1 MCQHIVKCVAVLP
14 HGHGFEREAFL
25 HETFFKIFAEQH
37 FSTFHEVYGA
47 VGAGFPLSDTQLW
60 VPLLKIT
67 QFCST
72 STTAA
77 PRWRAAAAMVSCV
90 IWSSTSR
97 LRAKKVASCAE
108 GEFGRNKRI
117 FGGAVG

>member
-47 VGAGFPLSDTQLW
+47 VGAGFLVRHPVVGAVVEDHAILQH
-60 VPLLKIT
+60 
-67 QFCST
+67 FHHGST
-72 STTAA
+72 
-77 PRWRAAAAMVSCV
+77 AMVCGCGHGLLCDLEFD
-90 IWSSTSR
+90 IET
-97 LRAKKVASCAE
+97 ACKEGGSCAE